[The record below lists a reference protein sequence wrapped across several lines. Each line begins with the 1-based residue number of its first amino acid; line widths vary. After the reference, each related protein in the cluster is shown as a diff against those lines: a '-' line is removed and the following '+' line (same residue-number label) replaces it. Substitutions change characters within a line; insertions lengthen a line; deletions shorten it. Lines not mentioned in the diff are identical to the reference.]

1 MKKKKTTLVNTER
14 NTSSLIHLSQIRV
27 HSSVKRGNSGRK
39 SCWVKP
45 YQRNVFN
52 DVVVV
57 KSWHDL
63 GAHLERGGEEKG
75 GKKKKGPPLLVKY
88 ACSSSPLCVDLL
100 STGLIFIVV
109 YIPRVGGYSIQRCR
123 GTRATFNY
131 HPTRSYC
138 WKRGVNEAETIE
150 WYER

>member
-1 MKKKKTTLVNTER
+1 M
-14 NTSSLIHLSQIRV
+14 
-27 HSSVKRGNSGRK
+27 
-39 SCWVKP
+39 
-45 YQRNVFN
+45 FN

-63 GAHLERGGEEKG
+63 GAHLEKR
-75 GKKKKGPPLLVKY
+75 GKKKRAPVT
-88 ACSSSPLCVDLL
+88 CEIRVF
-100 STGLIFIVV
+100 LIAIVRRLAINRSDI
-109 YIPRVGGYSIQRCR
+109 YRRIPRVGGYSIQRCR

>member
-1 MKKKKTTLVNTER
+1 M
-14 NTSSLIHLSQIRV
+14 
-27 HSSVKRGNSGRK
+27 
-39 SCWVKP
+39 
-45 YQRNVFN
+45 FN
-52 DVVVV
+52 D
-57 KSWHDL
+57 
-63 GAHLERGGEEKG
+63 GRGGEILARSWGARLEREGGKEKG
-75 GKKKKGPPLLVKY
+75 KKGKGEGGAPPLLVKY

-109 YIPRVGGYSIQRCR
+109 HLVSVVIQFNVCR

-150 WYER
+150 WYGR